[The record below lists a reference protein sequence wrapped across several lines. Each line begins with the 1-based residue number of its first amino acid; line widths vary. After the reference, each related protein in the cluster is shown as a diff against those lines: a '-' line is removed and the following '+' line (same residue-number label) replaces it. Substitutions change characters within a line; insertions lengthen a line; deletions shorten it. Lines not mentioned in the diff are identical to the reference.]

1 MRLETNTVR
10 AESVVVVPSAKPA
23 LRLWDRIVQSTE
35 KRPFMANSNRP
46 KWIRLMT
53 FTMAA
58 LAVAATSRAG
68 EVPPAAQ
75 EMAKTNGL
83 DSFAQI
89 EAIRYTFNIEFPGAK
104 VVRSWEWEP
113 KTGKITYDSKDKDGN
128 PVHVSYLRSELSSQP
143 DMVKNVVDPAFFN
156 DQYWLLIPLH
166 AIWDTS
172 ATVTDDGMQKMSL
185 TDGSLDRITI
195 KYSGETGYTPGD
207 TWELYVDA
215 DHRVEEMD
223 YHRGGPK
230 KPSLVIVSWAGY
242 KKAGPLLFSTEH
254 KGTADGA
261 PLTQTFTNV
270 AVKLTGSDSWIE
282 AQ

>member
-10 AESVVVVPSAKPA
+10 AESIVIVPSAKPF
-23 LRLWDRIVQSTE
+23 LHLWDRIVQSTE

-46 KWIRLMT
+46 KWIRLFT
-53 FTMAA
+53 FTMVA
-58 LAVAATSRAG
+58 LAVAATARAG

-75 EMAKTNGL
+75 EMAKTYGL
-83 DSFAQI
+83 DSFGQI
-89 EAIRYTFNIEFPGAK
+89 EAIRYTFNLEFPGVK
-104 VVRSWEWEP
+104 FVRSWEWEP

-128 PVHVSYLRSELSSQP
+128 PVHVTYLRSQLSSQP
-143 DMVKNVVDPAFFN
+143 DIVKNVVDPAFFN
-156 DQYWLLIPLH
+156 DQYWLLIPSH

-185 TDGSLDRITI
+185 TDGSLDRISV

-261 PLTQTFTNV
+261 PLTQTFTDV
-270 AVKLTGSDSWIE
+270 AVKLTGSDNWTN

>member
-1 MRLETNTVR
+1 
-10 AESVVVVPSAKPA
+10 
-23 LRLWDRIVQSTE
+23 
-35 KRPFMANSNRP
+35 
-46 KWIRLMT
+46 
-53 FTMAA
+53 
-58 LAVAATSRAG
+58 
-68 EVPPAAQ
+68 
-75 EMAKTNGL
+75 MAKTLGL
-83 DSFAQI
+83 DSFGQV
-89 EAIRYTFNIEFPGAK
+89 EAIRYTFNIEFPGVK

-128 PVHVSYLRSELSSQP
+128 PVHVTYQRSQLDSQS
-143 DMVKNVVDPAFFN
+143 DTVKNVVDPAFFN
-156 DQYWLLIPLH
+156 DQYWLLIPFH

-172 ATVTDDGMQKMSL
+172 AKVTDDGMQKMSL
-185 TDGSLDRITI
+185 TDGSVDRITI

-223 YHRGGPK
+223 YHRAGPK
-230 KPSLVIVSWAGY
+230 KPSLVIVSWVDY

>member
-10 AESVVVVPSAKPA
+10 AESIVIVPSAKPF
-23 LRLWDRIVQSTE
+23 LHLWDRIVQSTE

-46 KWIRLMT
+46 KWIRLFT
-53 FTMAA
+53 FTMVA
-58 LAVAATSRAG
+58 LAVAATARAG

-75 EMAKTNGL
+75 EMAKTYGL
-83 DSFAQI
+83 DSFGQI
-89 EAIRYTFNIEFPGAK
+89 EAIRYTFNLEFPGVK
-104 VVRSWEWEP
+104 FVRSWEWEP

-128 PVHVSYLRSELSSQP
+128 PVHVTYLRSQLSSQP
-143 DMVKNVVDPAFFN
+143 DIVKNVVDPAFFN
-156 DQYWLLIPLH
+156 DQYWLLIPSH

-185 TDGSLDRITI
+185 TDGSLDRISV

-261 PLTQTFTNV
+261 PLTQTDV
-270 AVKLTGSDSWIE
+270 YGCGRQADGIR
-282 AQ
+282 

>member
-1 MRLETNTVR
+1 
-10 AESVVVVPSAKPA
+10 
-23 LRLWDRIVQSTE
+23 
-35 KRPFMANSNRP
+35 MANSNRP

-53 FTMAA
+53 FTMVA

-75 EMAKTNGL
+75 EMAKTYGL
-83 DSFAQI
+83 DSFGQI
-89 EAIRYTFNIEFPGAK
+89 EAIRYTFNIEFPGVK
-104 VVRSWEWEP
+104 VVRGWEWEP

-128 PVHVSYLRSELSSQP
+128 PVHVTYLRSQLGSQS

-261 PLTQTFTNV
+261 PLTQTFTDV
-270 AVKLTGSDSWIE
+270 AVKLTGSDNWIE
-282 AQ
+282 CAIETVIR